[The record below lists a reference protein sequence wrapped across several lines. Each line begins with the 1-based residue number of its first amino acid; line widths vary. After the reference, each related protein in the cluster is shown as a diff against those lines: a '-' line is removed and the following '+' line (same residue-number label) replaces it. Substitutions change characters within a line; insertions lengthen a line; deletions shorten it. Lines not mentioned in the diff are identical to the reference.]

1 MPDTSDTSIVTSS
14 ERARTRA
21 ETHKLNP
28 QYMMSTT
35 ERLQSRSNPDH
46 QIIQKTESYS
56 ASTPKKPHI
65 MTITSGKGGVGKT
78 SLSVNL
84 AIILA
89 RRGAKVCLL
98 DADTGL
104 ANVNI
109 LLDISPRYTLEH
121 LFTGQKNIH
130 EIVVKAPGGIDIIPG
145 ASGFSKCVELNESQ
159 QQRLVNGLKSLEPL
173 YDYILIDTSAGIS
186 PTVLHFVAAAQVAAV
201 VVTPEPTSLTD
212 AFSLLK
218 VLYKR
223 GYKREVQIMVN
234 MCKSASEADRVFR
247 RLNAAMQK
255 YLKVKGHFAGAV
267 WMDESVR
274 SAVALQ
280 RPVALLP
287 EADPSCR
294 NFFQLADHVTRLF
307 LRPEIPTLPF
317 SFYWQRILARQQAK
331 KNTTEKATIQ
341 DQNGPT
347 EITSLPKK
355 AESSPVSEESD
366 KTVIVT
372 PGKANEQ
379 EQVNSPL
386 PWTQLRN
393 QLSEFLESKNTEV
406 EQRITL
412 LTSAIYASEG
422 KLGDQAG
429 DLLMALLEVVEPEK
443 IGMEQRKALHKIL
456 PISKSDSTQYATR
469 LKVSQHEN
477 RESPQSPDQQ
487 YDERFGSQTELAAR
501 IRKSKGRMSLDQL
514 LNSLSAPSTDY

>member
-1 MPDTSDTSIVTSS
+1 MI
-14 ERARTRA
+14 
-21 ETHKLNP
+21 
-28 QYMMSTT
+28 STT
-35 ERLQSRSNPDH
+35 ERLQSKPKSDEQVAHKSQLRAVPA
-46 QIIQKTESYS
+46 Q
-56 ASTPKKPHI
+56 KKPHI

-109 LLDISPRYTLEH
+109 LLDIHPRYTLEH
-121 LFTGQKNIH
+121 LFTGQKSIH
-130 EIVVKAPGGIDIIPG
+130 EIVVNAPGGIDIIPG
-145 ASGFSKCVELNESQ
+145 ASGFTKCVELNTDQ
-159 QQRLVNGLKSLEPL
+159 QQRLVEGLKSLEPL
-173 YDYILIDTSAGIS
+173 YDYILIDTGAGIS
-186 PTVLHFVAAAQVAAV
+186 PTVLHFVAAAQVAAL

-274 SAVALQ
+274 SSVALQ

-294 NFFQLADHVTRLF
+294 NFFHLADHVTQLF
-307 LRPEIPTLPF
+307 KRPEIPTLPF

-331 KNTTEKATIQ
+331 KAAAAQSATQAKSQHADVQPIAAKAKP
-341 DQNGPT
+341 D
-347 EITSLPKK
+347 
-355 AESSPVSEESD
+355 PVAATPE

-372 PGKANEQ
+372 PAAKDTSEKPSQ
-379 EQVNSPL
+379 PISSQSLSSQPL
-386 PWTQLRN
+386 SNQPLSNQPLSNQSLSWTALRN
-393 QLSEFLESKNTEV
+393 QLNQFLEHKNTEV

-429 DLLMALLEVVEPEK
+429 DLLMALLEVIEPEQ
-443 IGMEQRKALHKIL
+443 IGVEQRRALHKML
-456 PISKSDSTQYATR
+456 PLPKSDNQQNAAS
-469 LKVSQHEN
+469 LKS
-477 RESPQSPDQQ
+477 SPTAAAPVHPQRTDHQ

-501 IRKSKGRMSLDQL
+501 IRQSKGRMSLDQL
-514 LNSLSAPSTDY
+514 LNSLSQPSPDY